1 VPVRTRSHRRGYV
14 LAVAAA
20 ALWGLNGSMA
30 RFLLDDG
37 MPAVRMAEL
46 RAVVTMAVLLVVLLV
61 VDRPALRIRR
71 RDLPRFAFLGIAG
84 LALNNALYFVA
95 IERLDIGV
103 ALVIQYLAPF
113 WVLIWLRVAHRR
125 RLPQGIW
132 AAAGVSLV
140 GCVLVVQAY
149 DPGSLDGLGLLAALG
164 AGLAYATYLFTSERA
179 GHDYGP
185 STTLV
190 YGFAFA
196 SLFWAVVAPLWSFPL
211 HFLAGADNAALGAY
225 VAVLGTLVPFVCIVG
240 AVREVPASR
249 VAVVATLE
257 PVLAAAFA
265 WPIHG
270 QHLAAIQ
277 LLGGA
282 IVVGA
287 VIWVQ
292 RQAPAGEAEMAPA
305 YSS

>member
-1 VPVRTRSHRRGYV
+1 MTDRTRHVRRGYV
-14 LAVAAA
+14 LAIAAA
-20 ALWGLNGSMA
+20 SLWGLNGSMA

-37 MPAVRMAEL
+37 MPATRMAEM
-46 RAVVTMAVLLVVLLV
+46 RALVTFGVLLLALLAF
-61 VDRPALRIRR
+61 DRRALRIRR
-71 RDLPRFAFLGIAG
+71 QDVPRLAFLGIAG

-113 WVLIWLRVAHRR
+113 WVLLWLRLAHGR
-125 RLPQGIW
+125 RLPHGIW
-132 AAAGVSLV
+132 AAAGVSLL

-149 DPGSLDGLGLLAALG
+149 DPGDLDGLGVLAALG
-164 AGLAYATYLFTSERA
+164 SGLAYATYLFTSERA
-179 GHDYGP
+179 GHRYGA
-185 STTLV
+185 STTLL
-190 YGFAFA
+190 YGFLF
-196 SLFWAVVAPLWSFPL
+196 SSIFWAVAAPLWSFPTHYL
-211 HFLAGADNAALGAY
+211 DGAGNFALGAY

-240 AVREVPASR
+240 AVRHVPASR

-270 QHLAAIQ
+270 QHLAAVQI
-277 LLGGA
+277 LGGA

-292 RQAPAGEAEMAPA
+292 RQAPADEAEMAPA